1 MANLDLDH
9 HLNDTVGCVFIGIL
23 LELILY
29 GFSLAQT
36 QYYFHEY
43 PCDRL
48 YIQILVAFLWLL
60 DTARTC
66 CDLQF
71 LWDYLVTNHA
81 NLGGM
86 SRFTN
91 TFIAEFFLASCVVLI
106 VQLYFIYSV
115 WRFMAYKWHRFP
127 LTITMVSLALLSFS
141 GGVVSVY
148 DFTVNSDLG
157 ASLDRAEVPAS
168 IQTVTAFV
176 TDVYIAAALS
186 IILHGK
192 RTGFSGTDSLITKL
206 VAFAI
211 HRGIITALMQLL
223 HFATYIGTLNDG
235 PNKLFW
241 ALFHFPGSKIYTNS
255 LLAVFNIRNWL
266 RDGPAQAMVEEIELC
281 SSGSG
286 GSRSTGPPQ
295 IRAARIVVTTEV
307 FSDTDLRNG
316 RGRSGSGAGV

>member
-1 MANLDLDH
+1 
-9 HLNDTVGCVFIGIL
+9 
-23 LELILY
+23 
-29 GFSLAQT
+29 
-36 QYYFHEY
+36 
-43 PCDRL
+43 
-48 YIQILVAFLWLL
+48 
-60 DTARTC
+60 
-66 CDLQF
+66 
-71 LWDYLVTNHA
+71 
-81 NLGGM
+81 M

-91 TFIAEFFLASCVVLI
+91 TFITEFFLASCVVLI

-186 IILHGK
+186 VILHGK

-211 HRGIITALMQLL
+211 HRGIITAYAL
-223 HFATYIGTLNDG
+223 G
-235 PNKLFW
+235 PIKR
-241 ALFHFPGSKIYTNS
+241 A
-255 LLAVFNIRNWL
+255 R
-266 RDGPAQAMVEEIELC
+266 LC
-281 SSGSG
+281 
-286 GSRSTGPPQ
+286 
-295 IRAARIVVTTEV
+295 
-307 FSDTDLRNG
+307 
-316 RGRSGSGAGV
+316 